1 MLRNKRVISWAL
13 SLVLLLGLMV
23 MPGGVVFAAENQ
35 TLTIVH
41 VNDVH
46 GRLAEDDYEGA
57 LGYAKLKTKVD
68 QLKAED
74 PNLLFLNAGDTFHG
88 TTLINVTR
96 GETMVEAMNIMGFDA
111 MTPGNHDFN
120 YGYDRLIELKKMA
133 EFPLIAANVVK
144 EADNSTDFES
154 YVIYTMDN
162 GLKVGIFGLATDETK
177 YKSHPDNTIGIEFT
191 DSVEAG
197 KKAVKQLKDENVDFI
212 IALVHLGDDA
222 SSDNTSIKLAEQV
235 EGIDVIVDGHS
246 HTELQEGNMVN
257 DVLIVQA
264 GSYTKNIGIVKL
276 EFEDKEWTKYEARLM
291 PYEEAKDLA
300 ADQEILD
307 IIEEI
312 KLINEPIVSVVVG
325 KTLVEL
331 DGLREHA
338 RTGETNLGNLIT
350 DAMRDSTGVDIAFTN
365 GGGIRASI
373 EAGDITIE
381 DILTAFPFTN
391 TLAIIEVTGAELMA
405 ALEHGVKDFPAT
417 AGHFPHVSGM
427 KYTFNASMPV
437 GERVTSVVV
446 GDEALDLTKT
456 YKLVTNDFMAA
467 GGDDYVMFKGK
478 PFVGEGGLLSD
489 VLIEYVEKMG
499 TLNPMKEGRIV
510 ATDVPVI
517 PEPEPEPTP
526 PLPTPEPT
534 PEPPK
539 EYKEYVVK
547 SGDWLSKIG
556 RAYGVEWRILAEY
569 NALKNPNLIF
579 PKQIIKIPQ

>member
-1 MLRNKRVISWAL
+1 MLRNKRIVSWVL
-13 SLVLLLGLMV
+13 SLVLVLGIMV
-23 MPGGVVFAAENQ
+23 MPSGVVFAAENQ

-46 GRLAEDDYEGA
+46 GRLAEDDFEGA
-57 LGYAKLKTKVD
+57 IGYAKLKTKVD
-68 QLKAED
+68 ELRAED
-74 PNLLFLNAGDTFHG
+74 PNLLFLNAGDSFHG

-96 GETMVEAMNIMGFDA
+96 GETMVEAMNLMEFDA
-111 MTPGNHDFN
+111 MVPGNHDFN
-120 YGYDRLIELKKMA
+120 YGYDRLLELKKMA
-133 EFPLIAANVVK
+133 EFPIIAANIVK
-144 EADNSTDFES
+144 EADGSTDFES

-177 YKSHPDNTIGIEFT
+177 YKSHPDNTVGIEFT
-191 DSVEAG
+191 SAIEAG
-197 KKAVKQLKDENVDFI
+197 KKAVKELEDENVDFI
-212 IALVHLGDDA
+212 IALVHLGDDT

-246 HTELQEGNMVN
+246 HTVLPEGNLVN

-264 GSYTKNIGIVKL
+264 GSYTKNIGIVNL
-276 EFEDKEWTKYEARLM
+276 EFEDKVLTKSTAKLM
-291 PYEEAKDLA
+291 PYEEAKDVE

-331 DGLREHA
+331 DGLREHV
-338 RTGETNLGNLIT
+338 RVGETNLGNLIT
-350 DAMRDSTGVDIAFTN
+350 DAMRDSTGADIAMTN

-391 TLAIIEVTGAELMA
+391 TLAVIEVTGAELMA

-417 AGHFPHVSGM
+417 AGHFPHVSGI

-437 GERVTSVVV
+437 GERITSVLV
-446 GDEALDLTKT
+446 GDEPVDLAKT

-467 GGDDYVMFKGK
+467 GGDEYTMFEGK

-499 TLNPMKEGRIV
+499 TLNPAVEGRIV
-510 ATDVPVI
+510 ATDVPVL
-517 PEPEPEPTP
+517 PEPEPTP
-526 PLPTPEPT
+526 PVPTPEPT

-547 SGDWLSKIG
+547 PGDWLSKIG

-569 NALKNPNLIF
+569 NALKNPHLIF

>member
-1 MLRNKRVISWAL
+1 MLRNKRIVSWAL
-13 SLVLLLGLMV
+13 SLALVLGLMI
-23 MPGGVVFAAENQ
+23 MPSGVAFAAETQ

-68 QLKAED
+68 ELKAAD

-96 GETMVEAMNIMGFDA
+96 GETMVEAMNLMGFDA
-111 MTPGNHDFN
+111 MVPGNHDFN
-120 YGYDRLIELKKMA
+120 YGYDRLLELKEMA
-133 EFPLIAANVVK
+133 EFPIIAANVVK

-154 YVIYTMDN
+154 SVIYTMDN
-162 GLKVGIFGLATDETK
+162 GLRVGIFGLSTDETK

-191 DSVEAG
+191 GAVDAG
-197 KKAVKQLKDENVDFI
+197 KKAVEDLQDENVDFI

-222 SSDNTSIKLAEQV
+222 SSENTSIKLAEQV

-246 HTELQEGNMVN
+246 HTQLTEGNLVN
-257 DVLIVQA
+257 NVLIVQA
-264 GSYTKNIGIVKL
+264 GSYTKNIGIVNL
-276 EFEDKEWTKYEARLM
+276 EFEDKVWTKYEAKLM
-291 PYEEAKDLA
+291 PYEEAKDLP

-325 KTLVEL
+325 NTPVEL
-331 DGLREHA
+331 DGLRENV

-350 DAMRDSTGVDIAFTN
+350 DAMRESTGADVALTN

-373 EAGDITIE
+373 AAGDIKVN

-391 TLAIIEVTGAELMA
+391 TLAVIEVTGAELMG

-417 AGHFPHVSGM
+417 AGQFPHVSGM
-427 KYTFNASMPV
+427 KYAFNASMPA
-437 GERVTSVVV
+437 GERVTSLLI
-446 GDEALDLTKT
+446 GDEPVDLNKT
-456 YKLVTNDFMAA
+456 YKMVTNDFIAA
-467 GGDDYVMFKGK
+467 GGDGYVMFDGK

-489 VLIEYVEKMG
+489 VLIEYVEEKV
-499 TLNPMKEGRIV
+499 TVNPMVEGRIV
-510 ATDVPVI
+510 ATEVPEV
-517 PEPEPEPTP
+517 PEPEPTP
-526 PLPTPEPT
+526 VPTPEPS
-534 PEPPK
+534 PEPST

-547 SGDWLSKIG
+547 AGDWLSKIG
-556 RAYGVEWRILAEY
+556 RMYGVDWKVLADY
-569 NALKNPNLIF
+569 NSLKNPNLIF
-579 PKQIIKIPQ
+579 PNQIIKIPQ